1 MGRLEFPA
9 DFLWGTATASYQVE
23 GAAREGGR
31 GESIWDTFAREPGR
45 VFAGESGDVACD
57 QYHRY
62 QEDIA
67 LMARL
72 GFKAYRFSIAWP
84 RILPEGRGAVNAEGV
99 AYYRGLCEEL
109 HRSGLEACATL
120 YHWDLPQGI
129 EDEGGWP
136 RRETAVAAGEYARVV
151 FEALGDVVD
160 RWITINEP
168 WCIAYLGYAYGEH
181 APGRKDF
188 DAAIRAVHH
197 VNLAHGLMVKAHH
210 DAGLK
215 TPIGITWNLATPRP
229 ATGQDKDKEAA
240 LIGRAFDSEVFTGPV
255 LGKAYP
261 EMVTKQFGYRFPVE
275 PGDMD
280 LIGQPI
286 DFIGMNYYSETAV
299 AWNEDAPRKY
309 EGQPSWQ
316 TVSDMGWYDTP
327 YGLLRQLRWVRE
339 TSGGKLPIYITEN
352 GYARRDV
359 LEADGRVHDGERIVY
374 LRKHLQACEKAIRE
388 GINLKGYFA
397 WSFLDNY
404 EWAQGYSRRFG
415 IVFCDY
421 KTLKR
426 HLKDSAYF
434 FRDMIA
440 GYGEW

>member
-1 MGRLEFPA
+1 MERLEFPA

-23 GAAREGGR
+23 GAAHEGGR
-31 GESIWDTFAREPGR
+31 GESIWDTYARTPGR

-62 QEDIA
+62 KEDVA

-84 RILPEGRGAVNAEGV
+84 RILPEGRGTVNAEGI

-109 HRSGLEACATL
+109 HRYGLEACATL
-120 YHWDLPQGI
+120 YHWDLPQVL

-136 RRETAVAAGEYARVV
+136 RRETAVAAGEYASVV

-168 WCIAYLGYAYGEH
+168 WCIAYFGYAYGEH
-181 APGRKDF
+181 APGKKDF

-197 VNLAHGLMVKAHH
+197 VNLAHGLMVKAHRA
-210 DAGLK
+210 AGLN

-229 ATGQDKDKEAA
+229 ATGSDKDKEAA

-255 LGKAYP
+255 LGKTYP
-261 EMVTKQFGYRFPVE
+261 EIVTKQFGYRFPVE
-275 PGDMD
+275 PGDMAI
-280 LIGQPI
+280 IGHSI

-299 AWNEDAPRKY
+299 AWDEDAPRKY

-316 TVSDMGWYDTP
+316 TTSDMGWYDTP

-339 TSGGKLPIYITEN
+339 ISGGKLPIYITEN

-374 LRKHLQACEKAIRE
+374 LRKHLQMCEKAIRE
-388 GINLKGYFA
+388 GVNLKGYFA

-404 EWAQGYSRRFG
+404 
-415 IVFCDY
+415 
-421 KTLKR
+421 
-426 HLKDSAYF
+426 
-434 FRDMIA
+434 
-440 GYGEW
+440 